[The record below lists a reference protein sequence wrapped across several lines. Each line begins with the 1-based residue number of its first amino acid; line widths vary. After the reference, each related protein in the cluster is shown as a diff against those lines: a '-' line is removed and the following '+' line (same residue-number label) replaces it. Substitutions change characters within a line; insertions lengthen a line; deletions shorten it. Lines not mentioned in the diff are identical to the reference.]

1 MEVRRNY
8 LARREFSGTGGSGT
22 KMRRTILTT
31 ILAGA
36 VLASGLF
43 ADAPKRRQKRQQERI
58 AQGVKSGEL
67 TPKETAKLER
77 KEARLHKQIVKD
89 RKDGGGLTPKE
100 RAKIDAKQ
108 DKLSREIYK
117 EKHDAQK
124 R

>member
-1 MEVRRNY
+1 
-8 LARREFSGTGGSGT
+8 
-22 KMRRTILTT
+22 MRRTILTT